1 VANQPFLRSLMTL
14 KCFLI
19 SLQILY
25 NIYQVVGGKGTDC
38 IHGQPLG
45 FDPKNDDEDL
55 PLEADGT
62 KEGSYEGSIVSY

>member
-1 VANQPFLRSLMTL
+1 
-14 KCFLI
+14 
-19 SLQILY
+19 LQILY

-45 FDPKNDDEDL
+45 FDPKNDDKDL